1 LWNLEGEL
9 KIGGVCNG
17 KFRTGKMV
25 QAKTYDN
32 YADFYRRSSYSVFP
46 QQHRVVHG
54 AFRSNM
60 IIVDQ
65 DRHELSDPAVDELI
79 VSIPLEGGACD
90 YEWNMG
96 CAWVLGQSRTGD
108 LIVVPPG
115 VQSRWRV
122 GGGRKLIIL
131 AVPTAL
137 VRGLLGSDCP
147 ADLSDAFEPISGSS
161 APDPFV
167 GAALHRL
174 WSLGD
179 SEEPLSRMFV
189 DSAVLA
195 VVCQLLILA
204 GGPAPQAAEGAFS
217 SREWRRV
224 CDYIEAHRH
233 EEILL
238 VDLANAGGWSV
249 RHFSRMFRRSAGQ
262 SPHRFILRKRVDRA
276 KDLLKSP
283 RLALAEIALTCG
295 FADQSHFTT
304 SFRKATGRTP
314 LRWRHEFA

>member
-217 SREWRRV
+217 SRDWRRV
-224 CDYIEAHRH
+224 CDYIETHLH
-233 EEILL
+233 EEIVL

-283 RLALAEIALTCG
+283 RSALAEIALTCG